1 MMDQH
6 PAPGPTRSE
15 AQSVETELLILPDGR
30 VFAHNLTIP
39 LHEVLS
45 ALSVPPKTT
54 VDPVA
59 RPLATQPPE
68 S

>member
-1 MMDQH
+1 MDQT
-6 PAPGPTRSE
+6 PAPGPTRTD

-45 ALSVPPKTT
+45 ALSVPQKTP

-59 RPLATQPPE
+59 TPLATQPPE